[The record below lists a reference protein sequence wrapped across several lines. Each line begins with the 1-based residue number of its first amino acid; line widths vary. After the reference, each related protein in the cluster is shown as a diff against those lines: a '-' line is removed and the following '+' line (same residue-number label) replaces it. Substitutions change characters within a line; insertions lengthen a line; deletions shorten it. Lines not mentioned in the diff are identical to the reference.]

1 MPIIVK
7 EEHVLPLKNAM
18 SQMRFDPRTSP
29 IVNHRSTTELNE
41 NIVSHQSNGD
51 LQTGKYLSLWQIFDV
66 SAHQH
71 KK

>member
-51 LQTGKYLSLWQIFDV
+51 L
-66 SAHQH
+66 H
-71 KK
+71 